1 MRNAVR
7 FLTVIL
13 VLATIVSVAGCSSG
27 SKSVAAVKG
36 RAVSMMQILPT
47 DTSDFSFL
55 DTYTLRTDKNLSSG
69 WEYIKEYYFGNSSF
83 SEKINSLV
91 STDEL
96 SVFEGDFTL
105 DQFMG
110 NTSNGSY
117 NYGGFKI
124 STSMYN
130 TSVVMINS
138 SAVTGHDYDVRHCI
152 DVVNGNESSFYDNE
166 DVKAIMNLLPSG
178 IELAIQ
184 VMNNSS
190 SSEEPI
196 GSLLKGASWIKSGND
211 YVETQVYQ
219 FNSSDTAQQYV
230 ATTSNV
236 SKDGTMHIDRT
247 QNGAFV
253 TEVMTPLTSTP
264 TPTPTLTP

>member
-7 FLTVIL
+7 FLIVVLT
-13 VLATIVSVAGCSSG
+13 LATIVSVAGCSSG
-27 SKSVAAVKG
+27 SKSIAAGKD
-36 RAVSMMQILPT
+36 RAVSMMQMLPAY
-47 DTSDFSFL
+47 TSNFSFL
-55 DTYTLRTDKNLSSG
+55 DTYMFQTDENLSSA
-69 WEYIKEYYFGNSSF
+69 WAFIKGYYLGNTSF
-83 SEKINSLV
+83 SERINGMV

-96 SVFEGDFTL
+96 SIFEGDFTL
-105 DQFMG
+105 DQFVG
-110 NTSNGSY
+110 KTGNGSY

-124 STSMYN
+124 TTSTYN

-138 SAVTGHDYDVRHCI
+138 SAVTGYDYDVRRCI

-178 IELAIQ
+178 LELAIQ

-190 SSEEPI
+190 SSGEPI
-196 GSLLKGASWIKSGND
+196 GSLAEGASWTKSGAD
-211 YVETQVYQ
+211 YAETKVYQ
-219 FNSSDTAQQYV
+219 FNSSDIAQQYV
-230 ATTSNV
+230 ATARNV
-236 SKDGTMHIDRT
+236 SEDGTMNIART

-264 TPTPTLTP
+264 TPTLTP